1 MWFIWEQ
8 FHSEC
13 PTTILY
19 NEFENKTFKTTA
31 TYATNQWVD
40 TLRPRQNGC
49 HLPDDIF
56 KRIFLNE
63 NVWIS
68 LKISLKFVPK
78 VPINNVPALVLIMAW
93 CCPGDK
99 PLSEPMMVSLLTL
112 ICVTRPQ
119 WVNGSWGHGWSGLV
133 EPKRQDISISCKS
146 INWLWG
152 SNVKFKFNQKASWV
166 CFNIEYDLAS
176 YPRCKICVLNFSTV
190 QKFGWCLS
198 SIAAEPPAKFI
209 LCLTLCEIHVLW

>member
-31 TYATNQWVD
+31 TYATNKWVN
-40 TLRPRQNGC
+40 TLRPRQNGR

-93 CCPGDK
+93 RCPGDK
-99 PLSEPMMVSLLTL
+99 PLSEPMMVSLLTH

-152 SNVKFKFNQKASWV
+152 SM
-166 CFNIEYDLAS
+166 
-176 YPRCKICVLNFSTV
+176 
-190 QKFGWCLS
+190 LS
-198 SIAAEPPAKFI
+198 SSSTKRQVGCASI
-209 LCLTLCEIHVLW
+209 LNKIWQVIQGARSVCWIFQQCKNLVGVSVALLLSHLPNLFWV